1 MLCPYT
7 DTGKMPVPR
16 YGGREERKMERECSV
31 AAGLVIEKA
40 SREAYEKLSGWHYR
54 GRRIGPYTA
63 IYGAREKGSR
73 QWAGVIVYGM
83 PQIGNE
89 SRAKAMVR
97 ISQESDGAGIW
108 SAGSGLA
115 ERIRWLNANVR
126 CILRV
131 IVDPRYRGIG
141 LGVRL
146 VRETLGLVGV
156 PVIEALAVM
165 GEVNPFFERAGMMRF
180 DGKVPTRCLR
190 MTEAFELVGIGRERL
205 IDPRTVHGELEALPP
220 TVRLFIEAEMRL
232 FLKPYV
238 KKRNM
243 SHSFERTRFILSR
256 LGARPVYYIYI
267 KNQKAKRQ
275 SRNQKDKRRRADT
288 RVCPYKRRWCDQ
300 SSLR

>member
-1 MLCPYT
+1 
-7 DTGKMPVPR
+7 
-16 YGGREERKMERECSV
+16 MERECSV
-31 AAGLVIEKA
+31 ANELVIEKA
-40 SREAYEKLSGWHYR
+40 SREAYESLAGWHYR
-54 GRRIGPYTA
+54 GRSIGPYTA

-83 PQIGNE
+83 PQIGSE
-89 SRAKAMVR
+89 LRAKAMTK
-97 ISQESDGAGIW
+97 IYQKSKSKNQNSEEKGIW
-108 SAGSGLA
+108 NGESGLS

-126 CILRV
+126 CVLRV
-131 IVDPRYRGIG
+131 IVEPRYRGIG

-165 GEVNPFFERAGMMRF
+165 GEVNPFFERAGMRRF
-180 DGKVPTRCLR
+180 DGKTCARNLR
-190 MTEAFELVGIGRERL
+190 MTEALELVGIGRERF
-205 IDPRTVHGELEALPP
+205 IDPRAVHGELETMPP

-243 SHSFERTRFILSR
+243 DHSFERTRFVLSR

-267 KNQKAKRQ
+267 KN
-275 SRNQKDKRRRADT
+275 
-288 RVCPYKRRWCDQ
+288 
-300 SSLR
+300 